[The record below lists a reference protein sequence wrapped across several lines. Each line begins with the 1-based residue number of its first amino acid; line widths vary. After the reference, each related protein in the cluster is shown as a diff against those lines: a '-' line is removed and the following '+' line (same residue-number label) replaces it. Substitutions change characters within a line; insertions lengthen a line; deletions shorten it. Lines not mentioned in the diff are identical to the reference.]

1 MGISYS
7 ISIMRACFIKS
18 ALFLILYILSVN
30 CASKLQCSHPKGDD
44 GDFFTEGCLKKS
56 CKSGVW
62 RASLSHDTCCYNGE
76 AFQPETTITTLTD
89 GCVAAVLNCVR
100 EDDVAKTVFK
110 INSTCGKYSTYGQV
124 KEIKDM
130 LEDLMRKTGNCFNLV
145 QYEQKI

>member
-1 MGISYS
+1 MICQMKYHYLN
-7 ISIMRACFIKS
+7 I
-18 ALFLILYILSVN
+18 
-30 CASKLQCSHPKGDD
+30 KGDD

-145 QYEQKI
+145 QYEQKIQTKLTSRPWRLLSNHNDT